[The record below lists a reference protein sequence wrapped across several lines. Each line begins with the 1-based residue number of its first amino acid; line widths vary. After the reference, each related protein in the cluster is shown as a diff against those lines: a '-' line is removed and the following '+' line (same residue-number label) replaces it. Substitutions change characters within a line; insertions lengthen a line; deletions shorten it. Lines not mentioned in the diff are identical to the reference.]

1 MSPERLERNNRE
13 LERILVMAS
22 SNGERISKLEK
33 CTMVSILQLLSILA
47 ILLYTSSAKAENKKV
62 NL

>member
-33 CTMVSILQLLSILA
+33 MHNGKHPPIT
-47 ILLYTSSAKAENKKV
+47 
-62 NL
+62 